1 MRAFSSRRLRQED
14 GIALVLALGITSVLI
29 IFVASMIDYTTSNS
43 RAARLSSSSLTA
55 MQYAD
60 AGLNTAYSILVN
72 QKVSDEHVVPDRR
85 DGTAVQ
91 GGDRHLRS
99 CRLDDSRT
107 LWVPRIAA

>member
-1 MRAFSSRRLRQED
+1 MRAFSIKRLREED

-72 QKVSDEHVVPDRR
+72 QKVTVGGNP
-85 DGTAVQ
+85 TAANILGCSGL
-91 GGDRHLRS
+91 GGRG
-99 CRLDDSRT
+99 
-107 LWVPRIAA
+107 